1 MARSLERAW
10 EEKLRA
16 AEAIEQEYQR
26 WRSYEPLVL
35 SEADRNGP
43 LTLGEDF
50 ARHLIF
56 RRPNASTSCAYHEEV
71 IIDQKRLPGQ
81 VWIKI
86 VWRTGA
92 TSDHSLQ
99 RRVHMTR

>member
-26 WRSYEPLVL
+26 WRSDEPLVL

-43 LTLGEDF
+43 LTLGED
-50 ARHLIF
+50 
-56 RRPNASTSCAYHEEV
+56 
-71 IIDQKRLPGQ
+71 LPG
-81 VWIKI
+81 I
-86 VWRTGA
+86 
-92 TSDHSLQ
+92 
-99 RRVHMTR
+99 